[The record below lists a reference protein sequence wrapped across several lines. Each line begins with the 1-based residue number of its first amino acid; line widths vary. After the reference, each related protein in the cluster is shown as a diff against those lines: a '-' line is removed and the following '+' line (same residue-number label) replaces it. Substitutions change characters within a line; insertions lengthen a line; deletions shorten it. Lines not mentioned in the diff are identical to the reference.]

1 VDHTV
6 SGVGVVDKTVRILE
20 VLSDGRSRS
29 LGDLVTDTGL
39 PRATAHRLAHALQAH
54 GLTHLGPDDRWGIG
68 ARLGQ
73 LARAGG
79 EPALAAVSRP
89 VLERLR
95 DETGESAQLY
105 VERAG
110 NRVCV
115 LSVESGHGLR
125 TIVPL
130 GAVLPLGQGSGG
142 RVLRGELGGRRGWVE
157 SVEERERGV
166 ASVSAPV
173 RREGVV
179 VAAVSVSG
187 PIDRTSRQPGKRYG
201 AAVVE
206 AAGAI
211 EAGLGW

>member
-1 VDHTV
+1 MDHTV

-73 LARAGG
+73 LARVGD
-79 EPALAAVSRP
+79 EPALAAVARP

-95 DETGESAQLY
+95 DSTGESAQLY

-110 NRVCV
+110 TRVCM

-130 GAVLPLGQGSGG
+130 GAMLPLDVGSGG
-142 RVLRGELGGRRGWVE
+142 RVLRGDAGGRRGWVE

-173 RREGVV
+173 RHDGSI

-187 PIDRTSRQPGKRYG
+187 PVDRTTRQPGKRYG
-201 AAVVE
+201 PAVVD
-206 AAGAI
+206 AARAI
-211 EAGLGW
+211 EEGLGW